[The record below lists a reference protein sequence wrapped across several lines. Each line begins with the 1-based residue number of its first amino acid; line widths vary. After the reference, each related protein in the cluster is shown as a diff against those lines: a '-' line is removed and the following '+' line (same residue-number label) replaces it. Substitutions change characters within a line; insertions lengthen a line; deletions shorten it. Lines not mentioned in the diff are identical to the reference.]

1 MVEIG
6 AKLGAS
12 HFPFRLPQFLSAW
25 GMLRQKGALATMTAT
40 RRQKSNRFDQQNNSF
55 ARAADFLYISL
66 PSLHDYKVKFP
77 YATFY

>member
-1 MVEIG
+1 
-6 AKLGAS
+6 
-12 HFPFRLPQFLSAW
+12 
-25 GMLRQKGALATMTAT
+25 MLRQKGALATMTAT